1 MAFSSIEDLRLSL
14 GLGARAN
21 LFEVALAF
29 PVSLTGNSTTDWAGP
44 SQIEITATDVNIL
57 VKAAQVPAFTVGVIE
72 VPYKA
77 GRRIKI
83 PGDRTFADWT
93 VTVINDENHTA
104 RRAFTAWIEMISKGN
119 YNSPTKSSVNNYYTD
134 LTVSQLDGKNTAVR
148 TYTLSDAFPTD
159 VSAVDLSMDST
170 DTLSEFT
177 VNFQYQYLTS
187 SFGGTTSVP
196 DVGRGS
202 ESEGGG
208 GGGGGGSA

>member
-1 MAFSSIEDLRLSL
+1 MAFSTIANLQAAL

-21 LFEVALAF
+21 LFEVALVF
-29 PVSLTGNSTTDWAGP
+29 PNNLTGNAPTDWQGP
-44 SQIEITATDVNIL
+44 AVESVVLRDPINIL
-57 VKAAQVPAFTVGVIE
+57 VKAAQVPAFTIGTIE

-93 VTVINDENHTA
+93 VTVINDEQHVG

-119 YNSPTKSSVNNYYTD
+119 YNSSTKSSVNNYYTD

-177 VNFQYQYLTS
+177 VNFSITILKQVRWL
-187 SFGGTTSVP
+187 
-196 DVGRGS
+196 R
-202 ESEGGG
+202 
-208 GGGGGGSA
+208 

>member
-1 MAFSSIEDLRLSL
+1 MAFSTIANLKDAL

-21 LFEVALAF
+21 LFEVVLAF
-29 PVSLTGNSTTDWAGP
+29 PIALTGNATDGTVWQGPDQTT
-44 SQIEITATDVNIL
+44 ITATNVNIL
-57 VKAAQVPAFTVGVIE
+57 VKAAQVPAFTIGTIE

-93 VTVINDENHTA
+93 VTVINDEQHVA
-104 RRAFTAWIEMISKGN
+104 RRAFTAWINMISKGD

-134 LTVSQLDGKNTAVR
+134 LTVHQLDGTNTAIR
-148 TYTLSDAFPTD
+148 TYNLKDAFPTD

-177 VNFQYQYLTS
+177 VNFQYHYLT
-187 SFGGTTSVP
+187 T
-196 DVGRGS
+196 
-202 ESEGGG
+202 E
-208 GGGGGGSA
+208 

>member
-1 MAFSSIEDLRLSL
+1 MAFSTIANLQAAL

-21 LFEVALAF
+21 LFEVALVF
-29 PVSLTGNSTTDWAGP
+29 PNNLTGNAPAAWQGP
-44 SQIEITATDVNIL
+44 DVSQAVVRDPINIL
-57 VKAAQVPAFTVGVIE
+57 VKAAQVPAFTIGTIE

-93 VTVINDENHTA
+93 VTVINDEKHVG

-119 YNSPTKSSVNNYYTD
+119 YNSATKSSVNNYYTD
-134 LTVSQLDGKNTAVR
+134 LTVFQLDGKNTAVR

-177 VNFQYQYLTS
+177 VNFQYHYLKTS
-187 SFGGTTSVP
+187 
-196 DVGRGS
+196 
-202 ESEGGG
+202 
-208 GGGGGGSA
+208 